1 MDPREIV
8 PRLLTRSQAAAY
20 CSLSVRRFSEWVST
34 GKIPGPIPGTNDW
47 DWRAIDAA
55 MDKNSGFNT
64 PATQEDAFDAWKR
77 GRDEKKAP
85 GHR

>member
-1 MDPREIV
+1 MAPKEIV

-20 CSLSVRRFSEWVST
+20 CSLSVRSFSEWVRAGKMPAPIAGT
-34 GKIPGPIPGTNDW
+34 GRW

-55 MDKNSGFNT
+55 LDKASGLEKS
-64 PATQEDAFDAWKR
+64 ATQEDAFDTWKR
-77 GRDEKKAP
+77 GRDEKEAS